1 MSTKNT
7 EKLKDISKIMY
18 GYTAKSSTDYIGP
31 KYLRITD
38 IQNGFV
44 RWDNVP
50 NCEINQEDFEK
61 YSLNPGDIV
70 FARTGA
76 TTGKSY
82 LIKNPPESVFASY
95 LIRVQINEDIVLPE
109 FLYKFF
115 QSDNFWATISL
126 GTTGSA
132 QGGFNA
138 KKLGDLKI
146 PILPKSK
153 QIEIIKHLDNAFS
166 KIDRARLITEDKLV
180 KLEELKRSILQKT
193 LKEN

>member
-1 MSTKNT
+1 MSTK
-7 EKLKDISKIMY
+7 KLKDISTIMY
-18 GYTAKSSTDYIGP
+18 GYTAKSSKDYIGP

-38 IQNGFV
+38 IQNGYV
-44 RWDNVP
+44 NWENVP
-50 NCEINQEDFEK
+50 CCEINQEDFRK
-61 YSLNPGDIV
+61 YSLNQGDIV

-82 LIKNPPESVFASY
+82 LIHSPQKSVFASY
-95 LIRVQINEDIVLPE
+95 LIRVQVDEDIVLPE

-115 QSDNFWATISL
+115 QSDDYWSSVLL

-138 KKLGDLKI
+138 KKLGNLDI
-146 PILPKSK
+146 PILSK
-153 QIEIIKHLDNAFS
+153 TKQDELIQHLDNAFS
-166 KIDRARLITEDKLV
+166 KIDKARLITENKLI
-180 KLEELKRSILQKT
+180 KLDELKRSILQKA